1 MSSKNKFNYFL
12 QLLTSENTESIK
24 INTLILLEQEYTII
38 DDKTKTTAIFKL
50 LDNLYGTDSSST
62 PLLKGQ
68 ILLTT
73 TTLLIL
79 LNTKDKHI
87 HIFTN
92 FINNILLELIKNTNN
107 HSNAY
112 LRETACKC
120 LEELENEYPGIL
132 FSVLGKKTLLLFEN
146 DMNEHNS
153 SSSMTVQGNNN
164 VSNSNNNNA
173 LSLHSPPLSSMNK
186 RSNVIVNRDIAFNS
200 VSEGN
205 GSGDVK
211 YEKRRK
217 ELIDGGLY
225 SLLEEEMHGV
235 FQHYLLLYT
244 VVLRD
249 MIQFYVEQ
257 FKYLNNEGFKS
268 FKMQKELESNNNNNS
283 NTSNSKGNESECNN
297 EDKEGSNDNMSVS
310 SQEEQNKE
318 IENKVYWYITHNPLI
333 DDNNSCNSN
342 TVLIDNKTT
351 SSSNNNNNNSKQ
363 NPIPFSKVNYNSL
376 SIPLSTISSTLHIN
390 EHLYNR
396 YIFLYEIF
404 SSSNSTNNNT
414 NTNTAVNFPQ
424 KLSFFIKQA
433 FCRIDNF
440 LPKTNEIIKTKIW
453 KLLTYIISHTEINQ
467 SALIP
472 EFNYFHLNCNSC
484 ILSLLTIDIINY
496 FDNSK
501 IKCNFF
507 LKLVIKLCLLIKDHR
522 LNTNLRIIVLR
533 WLINLRKNKSIK
545 LNFAKYLQ
553 NISYELVP
561 SPFDYLSLINEKLKS
576 LFIFFTEVNE
586 HNQNGSSFILNSV
599 SIMDSYKYYS
609 IFSNYIK
616 SLFRTY
622 LFIIVRYPYKNIIIK
637 LSETLKNNIKEV
649 PRTLPYV
656 INLLRIVKNF
666 AKLDDDTNNNRCSSS
681 SSNIVITTVVND
693 SNTSSQKMLFK
704 HINELLLLELSGF
717 LKEFRSHAKLK
728 KYLEL
733 LLEIAKSNEIPPTN
747 IITSLNNLYTSIKD
761 LRDWKTEKN
770 IIEICK
776 VILIHHDLNIVKQ
789 NNLQK
794 LLYDLSTCS
803 FDYGIR
809 EKAKLYYELVIHT
822 EKAILL
828 DYLDFN
834 SKTLESNLNISQI
847 HIEYDFN
854 DVPDEMKELICL
866 EQSVKE
872 RSELNINDRGTA
884 IFDCELHTMM
894 QLLSSP
900 FYDKTYTRYTD
911 LLLTPPLNE
920 DDKVNYRVMNDYLS
934 RSELN
939 DVINNHIDGS
949 DILRLFIKDD
959 KINDINNS
967 SIIDETKV
975 FKFSNNVVS
984 SGCGV
989 TSVNNDSG
997 NCSFDVFMKK
1007 YIDNIKECRFYIKL
1021 PVSVSLAPKKEGMNC
1036 KRLFSL
1042 CLCFC
1047 SIPELDIQSPVL
1059 IPFLSQNDN
1068 NSSSSSSSNMVYPYY
1083 YKFYLVI
1090 YPKLPIPSEIKSR
1103 AVCFND
1109 KAHCNTGIIQS
1120 LYVKFED
1127 YFLPITIPLLSNNN
1141 TNTTTNTVSNDISP
1155 DIKENIFN
1163 YFWKHFKELNI
1174 VNTNRTFNLPKAKV
1188 TSLIKQKLF
1197 PFLIN
1202 QHYLQ
1207 TTYHI
1212 PNPYTAITHNKPSTS
1227 PNTIIKSY
1235 FNITTEQYN
1244 NNDYDFSLD
1253 AYINPK
1259 HHNANTN
1266 TIYGEYHLAKVLIFI
1281 PQQYHML
1288 FKIKISSLST
1298 IIYIRSDCEDILEYL
1313 DDYFDSWDD
1322 ECSLCNK
1329 LELPFNNENDMS

>member
-1 MSSKNKFNYFL
+1 M
-12 QLLTSENTESIK
+12 
-24 INTLILLEQEYTII
+24 
-38 DDKTKTTAIFKL
+38 
-50 LDNLYGTDSSST
+50 
-62 PLLKGQ
+62 
-68 ILLTT
+68 
-73 TTLLIL
+73 
-79 LNTKDKHI
+79 
-87 HIFTN
+87 
-92 FINNILLELIKNTNN
+92 
-107 HSNAY
+107 
-112 LRETACKC
+112 
-120 LEELENEYPGIL
+120 
-132 FSVLGKKTLLLFEN
+132 
-146 DMNEHNS
+146 
-153 SSSMTVQGNNN
+153 
-164 VSNSNNNNA
+164 
-173 LSLHSPPLSSMNK
+173 
-186 RSNVIVNRDIAFNS
+186 
-200 VSEGN
+200 
-205 GSGDVK
+205 
-211 YEKRRK
+211 
-217 ELIDGGLY
+217 
-225 SLLEEEMHGV
+225 
-235 FQHYLLLYT
+235 
-244 VVLRD
+244 
-249 MIQFYVEQ
+249 
-257 FKYLNNEGFKS
+257 
-268 FKMQKELESNNNNNS
+268 
-283 NTSNSKGNESECNN
+283 
-297 EDKEGSNDNMSVS
+297 
-310 SQEEQNKE
+310 
-318 IENKVYWYITHNPLI
+318 
-333 DDNNSCNSN
+333 
-342 TVLIDNKTT
+342 
-351 SSSNNNNNNSKQ
+351 
-363 NPIPFSKVNYNSL
+363 
-376 SIPLSTISSTLHIN
+376 
-390 EHLYNR
+390 
-396 YIFLYEIF
+396 
-404 SSSNSTNNNT
+404 
-414 NTNTAVNFPQ
+414 
-424 KLSFFIKQA
+424 
-433 FCRIDNF
+433 
-440 LPKTNEIIKTKIW
+440 
-453 KLLTYIISHTEINQ
+453 
-467 SALIP
+467 
-472 EFNYFHLNCNSC
+472 
-484 ILSLLTIDIINY
+484 
-496 FDNSK
+496 
-501 IKCNFF
+501 
-507 LKLVIKLCLLIKDHR
+507 KLVIKLCLLIKDHR

-666 AKLDDDTNNNRCSSS
+666 AKLDEGNN
-681 SSNIVITTVVND
+681 TVVVN
-693 SNTSSQKMLFK
+693 NTNTSQKMLFK

-747 IITSLNNLYTSIKD
+747 IINSLNNLYTSIKD

-847 HIEYDFN
+847 HIEYEFN

-884 IFDCELHTMM
+884 IFDCKLNTMM

-900 FYDKTYTRYTD
+900 LYDKTYTHYTD

-920 DDKVNYRVMNDYLS
+920 DEKVNYRVMNDYLS
-934 RSELN
+934 KNELN
-939 DVINNHIDGS
+939 DVINNHIEGS

-975 FKFSNNVVS
+975 FHFSNNVIS
-984 SGCGV
+984 SNCN
-989 TSVNNDSG
+989 VNIND
-997 NCSFDVFMKK
+997 NYSFDVFMKN
-1007 YIDNIKECRFYIKL
+1007 YIENIKQCRFYIKL
-1021 PVSVSLAPKKEGMNC
+1021 PVNVFLAPKKEGKAI

-1059 IPFLSQNDN
+1059 IPFLSQNDI
-1068 NSSSSSSSNMVYPYY
+1068 SSSNSNSSNKVYPYY

-1127 YFLPITIPLLSNNN
+1127 YFLPITIPLLANNSN
-1141 TNTTTNTVSNDISP
+1141 TLSKDISP

-1163 YFWKHFKELNI
+1163 YFWKQFKELNI
-1174 VNTNRTFNLPKAKV
+1174 VNTNRTFNIPKAKV
-1188 TSLIKQKLF
+1188 ISLIKQKLF

-1212 PNPYTAITHNKPSTS
+1212 PNPYNNNLHKTIQPSANS
-1227 PNTIIKSY
+1227 QPIIKSY
-1235 FNITTEQYN
+1235 FNINTEQYN

-1253 AYINPK
+1253 AYINSK
-1259 HHNANTN
+1259 HHLDKSIST

-1281 PQQYHML
+1281 PKQYHML
-1288 FKIKISSLST
+1288 FKIKISTLST

-1313 DDYFDSWDD
+1313 DDYFDSWDE

-1329 LELPFNNENDMS
+1329 LELPFNNENDIS